1 MINTIKLHIADHFA
15 LRRQSLTHMLRSFNE
30 FEVLK
35 ECSAVF
41 ELMEIKNSNTPDVII
56 IDRNLPSINDVD
68 PISMIHNWNKS
79 LRLLVLSDSQS
90 PAIAIKTLQNGAAG
104 FVSRIDNSESL
115 IQGIKRV
122 HLGERFIS
130 PMINDGLLDSV
141 ISGVTFGELED
152 ERISSREKEILN
164 LIIEG
169 KSYKEIGN
177 ILFISTR
184 TVETHRNNIM
194 RKLGLTSQIDIIKYA
209 FKNGMISLD

>member
-1 MINTIKLHIADHFA
+1 
-15 LRRQSLTHMLRSFNE
+15 MLRSFNE

-104 FVSRIDNSESL
+104 FVSRMDNSESL